1 MAAIMPVSYT
11 HLDVYKRQAFD
22 NLLILYSGS
31 SLRDDGRTL
40 DYDLSMGGGVWL
52 NGGHLWQVTWTQGT
66 QSTLALYDSNGKPLN
81 LPAGRSYIAL
91 LSSLTGQ
98 ELLVQSSTGEALV
111 GAG

>member
-1 MAAIMPVSYT
+1 M
-11 HLDVYKRQAFD
+11 
-22 NLLILYSGS
+22 
-31 SLRDDGRTL
+31 RDDGRTL

-52 NGGHLWQVTWTQGT
+52 NGGHLWQITWTQGT